1 MKKIISNLIFIF
13 LFLSVI
19 ASKSPSE
26 VEKKDF
32 LNLNKTTH
40 EIEIYLFHSE
50 ECRVCRSMISGL
62 VSRLEVTYPFL
73 KIHLLNLKEPKNY
86 QILRR
91 FERILGRKGEEL
103 PFAVIGNHLLSGEK
117 EFEEK
122 LDSIILEAS
131 LSGPSYKTI
140 HEKVFESTPESFS
153 SKKISAE
160 LIYFSQSGCAKCGR
174 TDVLLSYLMKKYPGL
189 TVKKIDLSDPEGKL
203 IAEAI
208 AERLNLPEKIR
219 LIAPAILVGEIF
231 LSSREISE
239 EKIEQVLT
247 NLLSKNK
254 TSITV
259 DPEEMKKA
267 KKNLIERF
275 KSMGPIPVA
284 LGGLID
290 GINPC
295 AFATLIFL
303 ISYLTM
309 MGSKRNEILKVGLGF
324 TGSVFIT
331 YFLIGIG
338 LTSFI
343 QKFSFIP
350 SLSRGIYLFAS
361 TFAIIMG
368 VFSFRDYLLWK
379 KGKEKEMKLQLP
391 KSLKKL
397 IHKSIKGIDF
407 SSYQFLGAILLGFI
421 ISFFEFTC
429 TGQVYLPTIIFV
441 MGIAELQRNALFYL
455 LLYNFAFI
463 TPLFLV
469 FLLFYLGVSQ
479 RRLSLFLQ
487 RRGSAVKLFTSVF
500 FLFLGTSMFF
510 TAF

>member
-1 MKKIISNLIFIF
+1 MKKIVSKLIFIF

-19 ASKSPSE
+19 ASKSASE
-26 VEKKDF
+26 VDKKDF
-32 LNLNKTTH
+32 LNLNKTTQ

-50 ECRVCRSMISGL
+50 ECGVCQSMIPGL
-62 VSRLEVTYPFL
+62 VSRLEATYPFL
-73 KIHLLNLKEPKNY
+73 KVHLLDLKEPKNY
-86 QILRR
+86 ETLRR
-91 FERILGRKGEEL
+91 FEKILGRKGEEL
-103 PFAVIGNHLLSGEK
+103 PFAVIGKHLLSGEK

-122 LDSIILEAS
+122 LDSIILETS
-131 LSGPSYKTI
+131 LSDSSYKAI
-140 HEKVFESTPESFS
+140 HKKVFELSPESFP
-153 SKKISAE
+153 SKKISVG

-174 TDVLLSYLMKKYPGL
+174 TDVLLEYLRKKYPGIL
-189 TVKKIDLSDPEGKL
+189 IKTIDLSDPQGKL
-203 IAEAI
+203 MAESVG
-208 AERLNLPEKIR
+208 ERLNLPERFR
-219 LIAPAILVGEIF
+219 LTAPSILIGKTF
-231 LSSREISE
+231 LLSHEISE
-239 EKIEQVLT
+239 ERIEQVLM
-247 NLLSKNK
+247 NLSDEDKSFVIIN
-254 TSITV
+254 
-259 DPEEMKKA
+259 PEEMKKA
-267 KKNLIERF
+267 EKSLIERF

-284 LGGLID
+284 FGGLID

-397 IHKSIKGIDF
+397 IHKSIREIDF

-421 ISFFEFTC
+421 ISLFEFTC

-463 TPLFLV
+463 IPLFLV
-469 FLLFYLGVSQ
+469 FFLFYLGVSQ

-487 RRGSAVKLFTSVF
+487 RRGLVVKLLTSVF
-500 FLFLGTSMFF
+500 FLFLGTLMFF